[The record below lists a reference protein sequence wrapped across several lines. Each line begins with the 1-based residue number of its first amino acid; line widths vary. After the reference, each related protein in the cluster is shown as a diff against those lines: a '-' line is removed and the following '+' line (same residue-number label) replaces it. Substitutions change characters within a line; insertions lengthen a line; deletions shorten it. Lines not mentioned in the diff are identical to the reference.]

1 MLNSC
6 ITTMVPQI
14 SKETKQKRK
23 PGSYMDR
30 ILIVIREL
38 DPAHISLSSLTLY
51 LLDTVLSLDII
62 STNPPQCDITP
73 SV

>member
-6 ITTMVPQI
+6 ITTMEPQI
-14 SKETKQKRK
+14 SKETKQKKK

-38 DPAHISLSSLTLY
+38 DPTHISLSSLTSY
-51 LLDTVLSLDII
+51 LLDSVLSLDTV
-62 STNPPQCDITP
+62 STNPRQGDIIP